1 MPFAHERLAVYQSS
15 LDFLAL
21 STDVIE
27 HLPRGRSHIA
37 DQLSRAA
44 TSITLNIAEGAGKF
58 SRADKRRYYLT
69 ALGSTTECAAIFDV
83 CLRLKVISAERHR
96 EGKRMVDQLAA
107 MVTGLAKSME
117 GKGKEAERGEGEGE
131 EGEGEGSGKGA

>member
-1 MPFAHERLAVYQSS
+1 MPFLHERLSVYQTS

-21 STDVIE
+21 ATDVIE

-58 SRADKRRYYLT
+58 SRPDKRRYYLT
-69 ALGSTTECAAIFDV
+69 ALGSTTECAAIFDICV
-83 CLRLKVISAERHR
+83 RLKVISEQRHA
-96 EGKRMVDQLAA
+96 EGKKALEGIASML
-107 MVTGLAKSME
+107 TGLAKSME
-117 GKGKEAERGEGEGE
+117 GKGGGEGPEGGEGEGR
-131 EGEGEGSGKGA
+131 G